1 MLARYLHEEAYD
13 NLYGTVGAALTAYAI
28 PNSDRFELDDSQFGE
43 SRTIDLER
51 FSLVC
56 PRLGATDVE
65 RSENDITNIKI
76 VYNAWKTL
84 APLQAKNKYLWT
96 YYCHADKKNV
106 EYIIARWGQNGFSSS
121 QIRERFF
128 VTEEKRNLVREN
140 ALSSLWWKGYLT
152 FDEGANNPYWILDT
166 LKTTTNIA
174 DFLDTLNSYNPNRAK
189 GVIGGVRQVMD
200 ERGMEL
206 LPNRPFRALNRYINR
221 YSMVSPLDFFYVE
234 EIEEFAKEKFGK
246 ILDTACVL

>member
-1 MLARYLHEEAYD
+1 M
-13 NLYGTVGAALTAYAI
+13 
-28 PNSDRFELDDSQFGE
+28 
-43 SRTIDLER
+43 
-51 FSLVC
+51 
-56 PRLGATDVE
+56 
-65 RSENDITNIKI
+65 
-76 VYNAWKTL
+76 
-84 APLQAKNKYLWT
+84 
-96 YYCHADKKNV
+96 
-106 EYIIARWGQNGFSSS
+106 
-121 QIRERFF
+121 
-128 VTEEKRNLVREN
+128 TEEKRNLVREN

-189 GVIGGVRQVMD
+189 GVIGGVRQVMN

-234 EIEEFAKEKFGK
+234 EIEEFAKEKFGE